1 MTTKKKF
8 IYMQFLKLNNDL
20 FVLTNKYIFPDF
32 YDAIDILFYFSYNLL
47 DPNKQIQVIDDIL
60 EINNVEV
67 NDEHFGKVCDLI
79 IDFVNL
85 LNGL

>member
-1 MTTKKKF
+1 MITKKQF
-8 IYMQFLKLNNDL
+8 IFMQLLKLNNDI
-20 FVLTNKYIFPDF
+20 FVYTNKCIFPDF
-32 YDAIDILFYFSYNLL
+32 YDAIDILFYFSYNFL
-47 DPNKQIQVIDDIL
+47 DTNKQIQVIDDIL

>member
-8 IYMQFLKLNNDL
+8 IFMQFLKLNNDL
-20 FVLTNKYIFPDF
+20 FVYTNKCIFPYFD
-32 YDAIDILFYFSYNLL
+32 DAIDVLFYFSYNFL
-47 DPNKQIQVIDDIL
+47 DPTKQIQAIDDIL

-79 IDFVNL
+79 IEFVNL

>member
-32 YDAIDILFYFSYNLL
+32 IDVIDILFYFSYNLL

-60 EINNVEV
+60 EINNVEID
-67 NDEHFGKVCDLI
+67 DEHFGKVCDLI

>member
-20 FVLTNKYIFPDF
+20 FVYTNKYIFPDF
-32 YDAIDILFYFSYNLL
+32 IDVIDILFYFSYNLL

-60 EINNVEV
+60 EINNVEI
-67 NDEHFGKVCDLI
+67 DDLHFGKVCDLI

>member
-20 FVLTNKYIFPDF
+20 FVYTNKYIFPDF
-32 YDAIDILFYFSYNLL
+32 YDAIDILFYFSYNFL

-60 EINNVEV
+60 EINNVEI
-67 NDEHFGKVCDLI
+67 DDLHFGKVCDLI

>member
-8 IYMQFLKLNNDL
+8 IFMQFLKLNNDL
-20 FVLTNKYIFPDF
+20 FVYTNKCIFPYFD
-32 YDAIDILFYFSYNLL
+32 DAIDVLFYFSYNFL
-47 DPNKQIQVIDDIL
+47 DPTKQIQAIDDIL

>member
-20 FVLTNKYIFPDF
+20 FVYTNKYIFPDF
-32 YDAIDILFYFSYNLL
+32 IDVIDILFYFSYNLL

>member
-20 FVLTNKYIFPDF
+20 FVYTNKYIFPDF
-32 YDAIDILFYFSYNLL
+32 IDVIDILFYFSYNLF

-60 EINNVEV
+60 EINNVEI
-67 NDEHFGKVCDLI
+67 DDLHFGKVCDLI

>member
-32 YDAIDILFYFSYNLL
+32 IDVIDILFYFSYNLL

-60 EINNVEV
+60 EINNVEIDDV
-67 NDEHFGKVCDLI
+67 RFGKVCDLI